1 MPKITAHA
9 LYEGTFSVG
18 TDYKFNK
25 IQKNDSPSKGAL
37 KLSINPFLIK
47 DGKRN
52 ILFDAGLG
60 DLFGNATTIETILN
74 NLESHSVSD
83 YEISDIFISHLHF
96 DHMGGLAHQS
106 NGYWELTFPDARLW
120 ISENGWKKLH
130 KTLDRISDHEK
141 DFVNFIDTWAD
152 IHFLSG
158 NSNPIENITVKSIG
172 GHTEFHQAI
181 FYSKGES
188 KYLMAGDVIG
198 RRISINRNFAAK
210 YDFDPKKSM
219 KAREDLKNIAW
230 KEDYTIMAYHE
241 TDYPLFKLVDYDEKQ
256 GYTVKKLS

>member
-1 MPKITAHA
+1 MSEITAHA

-18 TDYKFNK
+18 TDHQFNRISK
-25 IQKNDSPSKGAL
+25 TDSPAKGSL

-47 DGKRN
+47 DGTRN

-60 DLFGNATTIETILN
+60 DLFGNDTSIETILG

-83 YEISDIFISHLHF
+83 FEISDIFISHLHF
-96 DHMGGLAHQS
+96 DHIGGLAHQS

-120 ISENGWKKLH
+120 ISEYGWKKL
-130 KTLDRISDHEK
+130 TNNLSNESEPER

-158 NSNPIENITVKSIG
+158 DSNPIENVSVKNIG
-172 GHTEFHQAI
+172 GHTEHHQAL
-181 FYSKGES
+181 FFSKDEN

-198 RRISINRNFAAK
+198 RRISINRNFTAK
-210 YDFDPKKSM
+210 YDYDPKKSM
-219 KAREDLKNIAW
+219 KARETLKNIAW
-230 KEDYTIMAYHE
+230 MENYTILAYHE
-241 TDYPLFKLVDYDEKQ
+241 TDYPMFKLVDFDKKQ
-256 GYTVKKLS
+256 GYSVKKLT